1 MDKIITKE
9 KNQASCTLQMFQN
22 KTIYLK
28 YKMFLTEA
36 LSFSD
41 LMNAVSLAVLFG
53 VSSASFALI
62 STLSEL
68 FKPLLK
74 HAGMVFYFLTY
85 QEHYAQNYFILDCII
100 IGFKVHSYH
109 HY

>member
-1 MDKIITKE
+1 M
-9 KNQASCTLQMFQN
+9 CL
-22 KTIYLK
+22 
-28 YKMFLTEA
+28 EA
-36 LSFSD
+36 LSFD
-41 LMNAVSLAVLFG
+41 VLLD
-53 VSSASFALI
+53 VSSELFVLT